1 MKNQRIK
8 DYWKTQVDRLNA
20 IYSGE
25 KPRFARWLDHVFR
38 KDMFQRF
45 DYVME
50 NAAPF
55 EGMVFFD
62 LGCGTGEYVLELAR
76 RKCRLAVGVD
86 IADRMIDI
94 CRKRAKEEKFEDRIE
109 LCVSDI
115 MDFNPPQ
122 PADVVLA
129 VGVFDYT
136 KEPEVIL
143 ARMKE
148 LCLNRAIMSFP
159 RFWTWRALLRKVRL
173 SLRGCSV
180 YFYTRRK
187 VERLLK
193 EAGFKEF
200 KIDKIGK
207 LFCLTAWK

>member
-1 MKNQRIK
+1 MKNQGIR
-8 DYWKTQVDRLNA
+8 DYWKAQVDRLNA
-20 IYSGE
+20 IYSGK
-25 KPRFARWLDHVFR
+25 KPRFARWMDQVFR

-55 EGMVFFD
+55 EGRVFFD

-76 RKCRLAVGVD
+76 RKCRLVAGVD
-86 IADRMIDI
+86 IADRMIKI
-94 CRKRAKEEKFEDRIE
+94 CRKRAEEERLEDRIE
-109 LCVSDI
+109 LYVSDI
-115 MDFNPPQ
+115 MNFNPPQ

-136 KEPEVIL
+136 QEPAVIL

-173 SLRGCSV
+173 SFRGCSV
-180 YFYTRRK
+180 YFYTRRR

-193 EAGFKEF
+193 ETGFKEF